1 MVNGI
6 KKKTRDMAY
15 IALFVVVMAVCAWII
30 VPSVVPFTLQTLG
43 LFLAISLLGGKRSTI
58 AVTVYLLMGVVGLPV
73 FSGFTG
79 GIGRLLHVTGGYL
92 LSFLLCAL
100 FCWGMEA
107 VFGQKPLVLAL
118 SMALGLILCYA
129 FGTIWYMAVYAQTSG
144 AVGVGTVLGWCVFPF
159 ILPDAV
165 KIALALLL
173 SRRLKKLIT

>member
-1 MVNGI
+1 MNAI
-6 KKKTRDMAY
+6 KQKTRDMAY
-15 IALFVVVMAVCAWII
+15 IALFVVIMAICAWIT
-30 VPSVVPFTLQTLG
+30 VPSVIPFTLQTLG

-107 VFGQKPLVLAL
+107 AFGQRPLVLAL
-118 SMALGLILCYA
+118 SMTLGLFLCYT
-129 FGTIWYMAVYAQTSG
+129 FGTIWYMVIYARTSG
-144 AVGVGTVLGWCVFPF
+144 SVGVGTVLTWCVFPF
-159 ILPDAV
+159 IIPDCT
-165 KIALALLL
+165 KIAIALLL
-173 SRRLKKLIT
+173 SRRLKKLIK